1 MGPIRGPLML
11 FPFGLLALWLGWGWR
26 TRKSWWLT
34 LALGA
39 IIGALG
45 FLVRVSVLSV
55 LVGENLWVLIT
66 TAAASLLER
75 LPGLKMIT
83 GDSRPSQVFIW
94 GNPSS
99 PTVPEVRVYGAFVG
113 LDPQKRFEEIVN
125 ALEPV
130 FNVAESNSVYE
141 GSIKV
146 EPTLPRI
153 SLNGFPL
160 LTPPTVLVITNDVA
174 PYLLVGAARPV
185 LSSNRPPA
193 ELLQQVE
200 RPGVVYYQWEI
211 TGETLRNLTALDQVR
226 DMLARQR
233 AFIRSGVLRWVQ
245 AVAALTELNSVTEAS
260 ITGDR
265 EVTVTRK
272 APVGLT
278 ALELVAVARWLGEDA
293 PLDRSRR
300 TGPPAPAPRNR

>member
-1 MGPIRGPLML
+1 
-11 FPFGLLALWLGWGWR
+11 
-26 TRKSWWLT
+26 
-34 LALGA
+34 
-39 IIGALG
+39 
-45 FLVRVSVLSV
+45 LVQF
-55 LVGENLWVLIT
+55 
-66 TAAASLLER
+66 AAVRWPAPLLER

-83 GDSRPSQVFIW
+83 GDSRPSQFFIW

-113 LDPQKRFEEIVN
+113 LDPQKRFQEIVN

-226 DMLARQR
+226 DMLTRQR

-300 TGPPAPAPRNR
+300 TGPPAPAPRNP